1 MIYTVTLN
9 PSLDYILPAEHFALG
24 AVNRARG
31 ERILPGGKGVNV
43 SRVLRELGVP
53 SVALGFAAGFT
64 GEEFLRLAGECGVRA
79 DFLYISGQTRINVKI
94 RAEEET
100 DINAGGPA
108 ASEED
113 LRALAQK
120 LAAAPQGAVLVLAGS
135 VPASLSPECYVRLL
149 SFSGRSDFR
158 IALDAA
164 GRLCEQSLALAPWL
178 VKPNRAELEELVGER
193 LSSRSE
199 VARAARR
206 LQERGAR
213 NVLASLGEEGAFLL
227 SESGEE
233 LFIAA
238 PGGEGGTEARRRG
251 GQCHGVPRRFGNGGG
266 NSRIARR
273 NAQKLTTNRFR
284 KRRTLRNVRVRLFRK
299 SCKTLRSA
307 ALPPRPV
314 PGGGCRA
321 QRAQPEGRAEV
332 ATGELAYDCGALL
345 RRHAQSHVFLLQEIV
360 EQQQKCPQRLRRPF
374 FAERGFPLF
383 ADKIERCGRFGEE
396 QERRE
401 PFAPVGAA
409 QCNRQT
415 AEQLEARNVS
425 DLLRLEPPV
434 QKLLRGGGFGL
445 GVGTEQEQ
453 FLRAFREQRRQ
464 IFRSA
469 AILHPVREEY
479 VPPARLL
486 RANGLA
492 VRGQFRRAG
501 TALGSAFPADEYR
514 QDWLRRLGCRFF
526 PFLSF
531 PKSEFHARHYTILRH
546 KIQAREGDKLREG
559 RPCVCYFRAA
569 MI

>member
-9 PSLDYILPAEHFALG
+9 PSLDYILPTEHFALG

-43 SRVLRELGVP
+43 SRVLKELGVP

-79 DFLYISGQTRINVKI
+79 DFLRISGQTRINVKI

-120 LAAAPQGAVLVLAGS
+120 LAAALGLLGKLLRVLVLAGS

-164 GRLCEQSLALAPWL
+164 GRLCGQSLALAPWL

-238 PGGEGGTEARRRG
+238 PRGEVADTVGAGDSLLAGFIAAKEQGGSDREALKL
-251 GQCHGVPRRFGNGGG
+251 GVAAG
-266 NSRIARR
+266 SAT
-273 NAQKLTTNRFR
+273 AFR
-284 KRRTLRNVRVRLFRK
+284 VGL
-299 SCKTLRSA
+299 
-307 ALPPRPV
+307 
-314 PGGGCRA
+314 
-321 QRAQPEGRAEV
+321 
-332 ATGELAYDCGALL
+332 ATGEEIRALL
-345 RRHAQSHVFLLQEIV
+345 
-360 EQQQKCPQRLRRPF
+360 
-374 FAERGFPLF
+374 
-383 ADKIERCGRFGEE
+383 
-396 QERRE
+396 
-401 PFAPVGAA
+401 
-409 QCNRQT
+409 
-415 AEQLEARNVS
+415 
-425 DLLRLEPPV
+425 
-434 QKLLRGGGFGL
+434 
-445 GVGTEQEQ
+445 
-453 FLRAFREQRRQ
+453 
-464 IFRSA
+464 
-469 AILHPVREEY
+469 
-479 VPPARLL
+479 
-486 RANGLA
+486 
-492 VRGQFRRAG
+492 
-501 TALGSAFPADEYR
+501 
-514 QDWLRRLGCRFF
+514 
-526 PFLSF
+526 
-531 PKSEFHARHYTILRH
+531 
-546 KIQAREGDKLREG
+546 
-559 RPCVCYFRAA
+559 AA
-569 MI
+569 MRKS

>member
-238 PGGEGGTEARRRG
+238 PRGEVADTVGAGDSLLAGFIAAKEQGGSDREALKL
-251 GQCHGVPRRFGNGGG
+251 GVAAG
-266 NSRIARR
+266 SAT
-273 NAQKLTTNRFR
+273 AFR
-284 KRRTLRNVRVRLFRK
+284 VGL
-299 SCKTLRSA
+299 
-307 ALPPRPV
+307 
-314 PGGGCRA
+314 
-321 QRAQPEGRAEV
+321 
-332 ATGELAYDCGALL
+332 ATGEEIRALL
-345 RRHAQSHVFLLQEIV
+345 
-360 EQQQKCPQRLRRPF
+360 
-374 FAERGFPLF
+374 
-383 ADKIERCGRFGEE
+383 
-396 QERRE
+396 
-401 PFAPVGAA
+401 
-409 QCNRQT
+409 
-415 AEQLEARNVS
+415 
-425 DLLRLEPPV
+425 
-434 QKLLRGGGFGL
+434 
-445 GVGTEQEQ
+445 TEM
-453 FLRAFREQRRQ
+453 R
-464 IFRSA
+464 
-469 AILHPVREEY
+469 
-479 VPPARLL
+479 
-486 RANGLA
+486 
-492 VRGQFRRAG
+492 
-501 TALGSAFPADEYR
+501 
-514 QDWLRRLGCRFF
+514 
-526 PFLSF
+526 
-531 PKSEFHARHYTILRH
+531 KS
-546 KIQAREGDKLREG
+546 
-559 RPCVCYFRAA
+559 
-569 MI
+569 